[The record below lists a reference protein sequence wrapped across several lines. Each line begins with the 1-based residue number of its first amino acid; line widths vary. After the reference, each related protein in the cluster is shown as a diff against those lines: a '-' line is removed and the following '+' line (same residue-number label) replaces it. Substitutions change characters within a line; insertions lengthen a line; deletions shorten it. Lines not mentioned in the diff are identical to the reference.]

1 MQELV
6 TICLDKLIRPFF
18 FDEQLIGP
26 HQIRGYQFTIQ
37 KPCSSSSGTT
47 ATHPRRHDGY
57 PARLRHL
64 RPHHPSRCKSSRPH
78 LGSRRNSWAQRRR
91 RRRRQPPP
99 TPCLRSADSA
109 DGSVLGLVQAR
120 CPIVVTAAHY
130 SPLETTTAQSNH
142 TISSKFLTWAMT
154 GQKRNDSLSQ
164 LLRTWK

>member
-6 TICLDKLIRPFF
+6 TICLEQLIRPFF

-47 ATHPRRHDGY
+47 ATHPRRHDGSH
-57 PARLRHL
+57 ARLRHL
-64 RPHHPSRCKSSRPH
+64 RPHHPSRCKPSRPH

-91 RRRRQPPP
+91 RRRRRRQR
-99 TPCLRSADSA
+99 LRSADSA

-142 TISSKFLTWAMT
+142 TISSKFLT
-154 GQKRNDSLSQ
+154 
-164 LLRTWK
+164 